1 MRGARRILRGAPR
14 GIKPGNAVASP
25 CGPYLWPDKMVIV
38 SALGALNC
46 LVVMPGACG
55 GKLHVPGILIFL
67 AGAFGNTPRLK
78 AGEGVSSEKFLQ
90 PNAFERISSEKF
102 LQPNAFERISS
113 EKFLQ
118 PNAFERISSEKFLQP
133 NAFERIYSEKFLQK
147 RAVGENYSRKR
158 LQKRSSVKITQGNA
172 SKLKDAAK
180 VFEEKHKAF
189 DAAPVILPFRRLPG
203 AEQARRQALT
213 QR

>member
-102 LQPNAFERISS
+102 LQPNAFERI
-113 EKFLQ
+113 
-118 PNAFERISSEKFLQP
+118 
-133 NAFERIYSEKFLQK
+133 YSEKFLQK

>member
-118 PNAFERISSEKFLQP
+118 PNAFERI
-133 NAFERIYSEKFLQK
+133 YSEKFLQK